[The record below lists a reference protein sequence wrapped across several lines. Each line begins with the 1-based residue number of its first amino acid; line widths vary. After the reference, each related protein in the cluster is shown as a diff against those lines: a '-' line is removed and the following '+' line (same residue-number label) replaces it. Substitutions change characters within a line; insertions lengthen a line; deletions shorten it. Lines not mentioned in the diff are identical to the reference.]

1 MKDNKKGLN
10 KIPKEVKN
18 GMNDIRNVEKV
29 TVKEK
34 LKLRCKC
41 QHTDE
46 SGKTVLF
53 RSGSETSPVTGNH
66 LFVCKI
72 CGAYLDIG
80 EITDEELE
88 RAIDTICRAADVIKM
103 RLRTSQSEEDHESFK
118 TVWRIQYMLKSG
130 KFKDLF
136 TAARRR
142 NKNNNRRGGNSDG
155 FSIGAPRSRR

>member
-1 MKDNKKGLN
+1 MKDNKKGTN
-10 KIPKEVKN
+10 KIPKEIKN

-53 RSGSETSPVTGNH
+53 RSGSEKSPITDNN

-80 EITDEELE
+80 EITEEELE
-88 RAIDTICRAADVIKM
+88 RSIDTICRAADIIKM
-103 RLRTSQSEEDHESFK
+103 RLRTSQSEEDHENFK

-142 NKNNNRRGGNSDG
+142 NKNNNRRSGGDG
-155 FSIGAPRSRR
+155 FSIGAPRSHR